1 MSKSGQWKNNV
12 KQVIRVTLVGIDPS
26 DQVQIKGYLRILLR
40 VDFDIEW
47 VSPKNPKVDL
57 FIVNHAFSN
66 SDSVKSLVSQSRSP
80 VLYIARSATKNN
92 TIENN
97 TLYLKLEHVAILEAW
112 LKQNVPRIYET
123 FNAENLARNEN
134 QHTPN
139 ASELRAQSGN
149 YTPPLSPSS
158 NQLSNNAVEMINC
171 LNDTYTEKYFD
182 VISEGVSVAIIKPK
196 ERLIWPKG
204 DAFFPNLS
212 LGWQLKEI
220 ATPGL
225 QVKHAMN
232 LNTWVWICALHQGS
246 HIAKIL
252 PLDAKLS
259 LKTWPKPKNNA
270 DKSDYLRIL
279 AMTELKPLS
288 VNDIAKKTNISIDKI
303 HRCMAALYMAGFMD
317 TGLLTLDVY
326 VKQQVRQL
334 APIKDSHVQNGALA
348 PDSIEVQTKDG
359 QVITSKDELEK
370 VIDNQ
375 IEAKVNS
382 SYLGKKLAETSKDKG
397 FPGLLSRIRSTLG
410 F

>member
-47 VSPKNPKVDL
+47 VPPKNPKVDL

-66 SDSVKSLVSQSRSP
+66 SDSVKALINQFHSP
-80 VLYIARSATKNN
+80 VLYVARNSTKSN

-139 ASELRAQSGN
+139 ASELDAQSGN
-149 YTPPLSPSS
+149 YTPPSFSS
-158 NQLSNNAVEMINC
+158 NQLSENAVQMINC
-171 LNDTYTEKYFD
+171 LNGTHTEKYFE
-182 VISEGVSVAIIKPK
+182 VISDGTSVAIIKPK

-204 DAFFPNLS
+204 DTFFPNLS
-212 LGWQLKEI
+212 LGWQIKEI
-220 ATPGL
+220 ATPSL
-225 QVKHAMN
+225 QIKHAMN
-232 LNTWVWICALHQGS
+232 LNTWVWICALHQDS
-246 HIAKIL
+246 HISKIL

-334 APIKDSHVQNGALA
+334 APAKNSNLQNGALVS
-348 PDSIEVQTKDG
+348 DSIEVQTKDG
-359 QVITSKDELEK
+359 QFITSKDELEK

-375 IEAKVNS
+375 IETKLNS
-382 SYLGKKLAETSKDKG
+382 SYLGKKPAPASKDKG